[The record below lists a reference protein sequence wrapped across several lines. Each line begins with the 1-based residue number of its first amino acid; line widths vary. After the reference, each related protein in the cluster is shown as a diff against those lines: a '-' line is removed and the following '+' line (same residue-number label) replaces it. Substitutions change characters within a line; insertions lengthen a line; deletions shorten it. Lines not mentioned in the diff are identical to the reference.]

1 MKYKQYKDLTINE
14 RINAK
19 SFGFWR
25 LPNKEGFL
33 MTMIDNA
40 LSFKREDFY
49 DYTMHTTFEH
59 YDAPKLQENTTFKP
73 DTDTKKVIEEKRYK
87 PL

>member
-1 MKYKQYKDLTINE
+1 MVFGMVRFHPHPLIIINLKYGGLKMKYKQYKDLTLNE

-59 YDAPKLQENTTFKP
+59 YDAPKL
-73 DTDTKKVIEEKRYK
+73 
-87 PL
+87 